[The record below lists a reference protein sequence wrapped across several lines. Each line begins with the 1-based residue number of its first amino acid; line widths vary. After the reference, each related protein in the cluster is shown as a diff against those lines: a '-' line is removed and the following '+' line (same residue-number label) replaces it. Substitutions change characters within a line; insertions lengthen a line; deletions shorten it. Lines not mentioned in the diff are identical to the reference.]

1 MSILKNA
8 WRKTFPSQDD
18 EARDR
23 MEQMKKKH
31 IELQKQRQYSEDE
44 LQEVLP
50 WVSKSSKIT
59 SLSGNEQPYKQA
71 QKQSKKSQDSR
82 PGSNKN

>member
-1 MSILKNA
+1 MLKNA

-18 EARDR
+18 EARER

-50 WVSKSSKIT
+50 
-59 SLSGNEQPYKQA
+59 
-71 QKQSKKSQDSR
+71 
-82 PGSNKN
+82 